1 MANRKS
7 RQDVSIADGNSAP
20 GKMRDLGVASSPDA
34 PKAAVPAAAATPD
47 PPPESRCDTGPTA
60 DFTADLQ
67 LDVEVVLGSILDQK
81 GMIAVVGRY
90 IDTDPTGLFHSL
102 GSIPLASSIKVA
114 VDLGIVSSELGALF
128 YLPILPE
135 QADCEAVVIAGMGD
149 VGRFSRDDLRYLMTN
164 VTVAALGIDKDRFAT
179 LLIGAGH
186 NGLPIDRVVEGL
198 IEGIR
203 DAQSRSAAKR
213 RTAFHLMIVENDRGR
228 YEEARICLERIH
240 KLHGSIE
247 HVDIRSVKSRED
259 PRKPDDPGTAGTP
272 PPDQQPEGPPPTRIT
287 VAAMTDLDAEED
299 PVIQYS
305 ALAESAVISVREER
319 LSSYFVRQLPIRL
332 VGAQAREEQEAL
344 GRLLTNYL
352 LPEDFRQ
359 LLDSKT
365 SLSLILD
372 SATARFPWEMAAV
385 TVRGRTTFLGLSLTL
400 TRQFRSLLSAA
411 PGLPPPVDNHLRV
424 LVIADPAPP
433 PFHLD
438 GARKE
443 GMAVV
448 EVMALAQQAWG
459 SRLDVKVS
467 VRIGARA
474 GASQDNLLE
483 QLRAEIPGVD
493 SILASVK
500 PCDPLEILALLLTEH
515 YDVIHFAG
523 HGVFEDGG
531 MGKGWIFDPKCTLSA
546 NEIFKFHQVPR
557 LVFANACHS
566 SHLDSGKAGEQS
578 TVQQASLAEAFF
590 SQRIQN
596 YIGAGWEVA
605 DDQAL
610 TFARHFYLQA
620 LGLQIKPEG
629 PGGNGARLELHG
641 YAPPA
646 TLGES
651 LADARAKLLD
661 LHATG
666 TTWGAY
672 QHYGR
677 VNDKLL
683 PFRNVKPGPDEL

>member
-1 MANRKS
+1 
-7 RQDVSIADGNSAP
+7 
-20 GKMRDLGVASSPDA
+20 MRDLKVAPSADVA
-34 PKAAVPAAAATPD
+34 NEGIPAAAAVTAD
-47 PPPESRCDTGPTA
+47 PPPESRCDTGPTD
-60 DFTADLQ
+60 DFMAGLQ

-90 IDTDPTGLFHSL
+90 VDTDPTGMFL
-102 GSIPLASSIKVA
+102 GLGGGTLASSVKVA
-114 VDLGIVSSELGALF
+114 VDLGIVSSELGVLF
-128 YLPILPE
+128 YLPITPE
-135 QADCEAVVIAGMGD
+135 QADCEAVVIAGMGEA
-149 VGRFSRDDLRYLMTN
+149 GRFSRDDLRYLITN
-164 VTVAALGIDKDRFAT
+164 VGVAALGIGKDRFAT
-179 LLIGAGH
+179 LLIGAGR
-186 NGLPIDRVVEGL
+186 NGLPIDRIVQGL

-203 DAQSRSAAKR
+203 DAQSRSATKR
-213 RTAFHLMIVENDRGR
+213 RTAFHLTIVESDPGR
-228 YEEARICLERIH
+228 FDEAKTCLERIRD
-240 KLHGSIE
+240 LPGAIE
-247 HVDIRSVKSRED
+247 HVVIRSLTSRED
-259 PRKPDDPGTAGTP
+259 PRKAVDAGTEDTPRPDLP
-272 PPDQQPEGPPPTRIT
+272 PEVPSPTRIT
-287 VAAMTDLDAEED
+287 VAAMTDLDAEGD

-319 LSSYFVRQLPIRL
+319 LSSYFVRQLPGRL
-332 VGAQAREEQEAL
+332 VGSQEREEQEAF

-352 LPEDFRQ
+352 LPDDFRQ
-359 LLDSKT
+359 LLDGDT

-385 TVRGRTTFLGLSLTL
+385 SGRGRTTFLGPTL
-400 TRQFRSLLSAA
+400 RVTRQFRSLLSAA

-424 LVIADPAPP
+424 LVIADPAPA
-433 PFHLD
+433 PFNLD
-438 GARKE
+438 GARRE
-443 GMAVV
+443 GLAVV
-448 EVMALAQQAWG
+448 KVMAMAQQAWG
-459 SRLDVKVS
+459 SRLDLEVS
-467 VRIGARA
+467 VRIGSRA
-474 GASQDNLLE
+474 GSSQKDLMG
-483 QLRAEIPGVD
+483 QIRAEIPGD
-493 SILASVK
+493 GSILASVK

-566 SHLDSGKAGEQS
+566 SQLDGRKAVEQS
-578 TVQQASLAEAFF
+578 AVQQASLAEAFF
-590 SQRIQN
+590 SQGVQN
-596 YIGAGWEVA
+596 YIGAGWEVD

-610 TFARHFYLQA
+610 TFATHFYLQA
-620 LGLQIKPEG
+620 LGLQLKPEKA
-629 PGGNGARLELHG
+629 GGNGAGLELHG
-641 YAPPA
+641 SAPPA

-651 LADARAKLLD
+651 LASARLKLLD

-683 PFRNVKPGPDEL
+683 PFRNVKPELDEL